1 MTEKKKIHTGTYI
14 LGNQEENS
22 SFGGVFGILKVPKYT
37 HEIGFFINNNLQN
50 KQEKFDDAVF
60 YSLSIKELEAM
71 HKAFGQVINDL
82 KKLESLS
89 RKNLLKDNAYHT
101 E

>member
-37 HEIGFFINNNLQN
+37 HEIGF
-50 KQEKFDDAVF
+50 
-60 YSLSIKELEAM
+60 LSTTI
-71 HKAFGQVINDL
+71 
-82 KKLESLS
+82 S
-89 RKNLLKDNAYHT
+89 RTSKKNLMMQFFTL
-101 E
+101 